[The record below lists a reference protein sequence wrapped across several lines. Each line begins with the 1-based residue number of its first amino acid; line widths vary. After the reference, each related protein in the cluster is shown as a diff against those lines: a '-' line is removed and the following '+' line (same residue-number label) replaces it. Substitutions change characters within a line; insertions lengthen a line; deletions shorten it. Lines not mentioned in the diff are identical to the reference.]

1 MVGLLF
7 LPYELLSMILD
18 CVGPDD
24 LDNFVSSHKKIKE
37 VAGERRLA
45 KHEWCKRTLTTVVH
59 FPGAPKPYGFPDLLN
74 LVQCAPRAAEYIKTM
89 LVRHSIVPADAP
101 TVWPEWSQESA
112 PDQLYKYYSSRAR
125 TIEQSVQETASIPSP
140 EKEHWI
146 SEMKTG
152 NEDPFV
158 ALLLLRLDSITR
170 LVIVTRFL
178 DDFFI
183 SRTLERIAKDHSSQS
198 LSRLRTVQILCM
210 TPSRYTMQYLNAFAA
225 LPSVVSLSAYN
236 ISETLGANGS
246 LDPLAPRFEVARR
259 SSSLQNLDFETCTL
273 SGDTLYR
280 LIGSA
285 KSLRSFSYTNI
296 HPWTRPYLTR
306 VFETL
311 HWLASTSLERLEI
324 RCALFHPVILSPVEL
339 NFKVFRSLRVL
350 TIDYGLLTSYQFSA
364 TDKIFRNLPP
374 SLEILSLVKYQGQQF
389 HWLLNLV
396 KGAAK
401 AKRKILPCLKEV
413 RFDDAGALRNVFQ
426 DPIQELYVT
435 AGRAGLTLTFAK
447 GDKIIKWWLS

>member
-24 LDNFVSSHKKIKE
+24 LENFVSSHDKIRE

-45 KHEWCKRTLTTVVH
+45 KHELYKHRLTTVVH
-59 FPGAPKPYGFPDLLN
+59 FPGASKPCGFPDLLK
-74 LVQCAPRAAEYIKTM
+74 LVQCAPRTAEYIKTI
-89 LVRHSIVPADAP
+89 SISYNIIPGDAP
-101 TVWPEWSQESA
+101 TVWPEWSQDPA
-112 PDQLYKYYSSRAR
+112 ADQLNKFYSGRAR
-125 TIEQSVQETASIPSP
+125 TIEQSVQDTASIPSP

-146 SEMKTG
+146 SEMKAG
-152 NEDPFV
+152 NEDPFI
-158 ALLLLRLDSITR
+158 ALLFLRLDSITS

-183 SRTLERIAKDHSSQS
+183 SRTLERIAEDHSSQS
-198 LSRLRTVQILCM
+198 LSRLRTVRILCM
-210 TPSRYTMQYLNAFAA
+210 TPSRYTMEYLNAFAA

-236 ISETLGANGS
+236 ISETLRADGS
-246 LDPLAPRFEVARR
+246 LDPAAPRLEVARR
-259 SSSLQNLDFETCTL
+259 SSSLQNLEFETCTL
-273 SGDTLYR
+273 WGDTLYT

-296 HPWTRPYLTR
+296 HPRTRPHLTK
-306 VFETL
+306 VFELL

-324 RCALFHPVILSPVEL
+324 RCALHPVFLSPEEL
-339 NFKVFRSLRVL
+339 NFMVFHNLRVL
-350 TIDYGLLTSYQFSA
+350 TIDYGLLTSYQSSA
-364 TDKIFRNLPP
+364 RDKVFINLPA

-396 KGAAK
+396 KGAAQ
-401 AKRKILPCLKEV
+401 AKGNILPCLKEV
-413 RFDDAGALRNVFQ
+413 TFDDAGAMKNVSKSRTR
-426 DPIQELYVT
+426 ELYVT
-435 AGRAGLTLTFAK
+435 AGKAGLTLTFAK
-447 GDKIIKWWLS
+447 GDKIIEWWRR